1 MKNLSTGF
9 GLALILSSY
18 AAEAQ
23 GQSITNLGTLPG
35 AADSYAFGVSADGL
49 IVAGNSGLRPFRWSA
64 PTGMQL
70 LPVLVPLGPN
80 QAATGVALS
89 ADGSVIV
96 GHCDVR
102 PVRWTSAGVSDLG
115 STGAPGG
122 AFAADVS
129 ADGEAIVGYS
139 GTSSFVWRQ
148 ASGMQQIAPDSQA
161 TAISADGLTI
171 AGYLYSSNSAFR
183 WRPPGSLESSIA
195 GGGVEDLSDDGSVMV
210 GWIQTELGQ
219 RGHRWSLASGVQLL
233 PTLAGA
239 SSASATA
246 VSGDGLIVAGSCQ
259 VGSAS
264 HAFVWS
270 ANLGT
275 ISLRDLLLSRGAD
288 LLGWTN
294 FASIS
299 SMSADGRVVVGHGT
313 FEGATRAFIADLSVL
328 PPCAAADLFANG
340 VVNGADLGILL
351 SQWGQAPTG
360 TVSDINRDGQVNGA
374 DLGYLLNAWGP
385 CTN

>member
-1 MKNLSTGF
+1 MKNIATGF

-49 IVAGNSGLRPFRWSA
+49 TVAGNSGLRPFRWSA
-64 PTGMQL
+64 ATGMQL

-89 ADGSVIV
+89 ADGSAIV

-129 ADGEAIVGYS
+129 ADGGTIVGYS

-148 ASGMQQIAPDSQA
+148 GSGMQQIAPDSQA
-161 TAISADGLTI
+161 TAISADGFTI
-171 AGYLYSSNSAFR
+171 AGYLYSSNNAFR

-210 GWIQTELGQ
+210 GWIQTEFGQ
-219 RGHRWSLASGVQLL
+219 RGYRWTVSSGVQLL
-233 PTLAGA
+233 PPLAGA
-239 SSASATA
+239 SSANAAA
-246 VSGDGLIVAGSCQ
+246 VSGDGLIVAGTCQ
-259 VGSAS
+259 VAS
-264 HAFVWS
+264 VNHAFVWS
-270 ANLGT
+270 ESAGT
-275 ISLRDLLLSRGAD
+275 VSLRDLLLSRGVD
-288 LLGWTN
+288 LSGWTSLT
-294 FASIS
+294 SIT
-299 SMSADGRVVVGHGT
+299 SMSADGRVVVGYGT
-313 FEGATRAFIADLSVL
+313 SEGSTRAFLADISEP
-328 PPCAAADLFANG
+328 PPCALADLFADS

-351 SQWGQAPTG
+351 SQWGPASAS
-360 TVSDINRDGQVNGA
+360 TVSDLNRDGNVDGA
-374 DLGYLLNAWGP
+374 DLGYLLANWGS
-385 CTN
+385 CAN